1 MEAIC
6 SVSQVSGLEFSPAVA
21 ASETCRL
28 TDELLFLMDGSVSH
42 ICIEH
47 ERQSMKL

>member
-6 SVSQVSGLEFSPAVA
+6 SVSQVSGLEFSPAAAAAA

-28 TDELLFLMDGSVSH
+28 TDELLFLMDGSVSN
-42 ICIEH
+42 ICI
-47 ERQSMKL
+47 